1 MNNESRV
8 SFEQKKSYASD
19 NIRYLKVDSKNQSS
33 VLLTPVSGEE
43 QIHKP
48 VEVLVV
54 PDVVETKA
62 NNIRSS

>member
-8 SFEQKKSYASD
+8 SFKQKKSNTSD

-33 VLLTPVSGEE
+33 VLVTPVFEEE

-54 PDVVETKA
+54 PDVVEA
-62 NNIRSS
+62 